1 MNNTVLVSLMII
13 FVVALLLVMQ
23 NKNKKLINETYGVY
37 CPDCNRN
44 NWMGESD
51 CYNCSNC
58 GWCIDSNGNGSC
70 GIGSASGP
78 LFKDCRSWYY
88 NGRCMWGPDC
98 GTTGPIYYD
107 NYYWNTPWYTNWWW
121 WGWGGRPYERDY
133 HHHHYYKPHKRRR
146 HRGRSPRRGGRG
158 RSPRRGGGG
167 RSPRRGGGRSPR
179 RGGGRRGGGR
189 GRRR

>member
-44 NWMGESD
+44 EWMGEND
-51 CYNCSNC
+51 CYNCNNC
-58 GWCIDSNGNGSC
+58 GWCIDPNGNGSC
-70 GIGSASGP
+70 GIGSAGGP
-78 LFKDCRSWYY
+78 LFKDCRSWFY

-98 GTTGPIYYD
+98 GAIGPIYYD

-133 HHHHYYKPHKRRR
+133 HHHYYRPHKRRP
-146 HRGRSPRRGGRG
+146 HRGGRSPRRGGRSPHRGG
-158 RSPRRGGGG
+158 RSPRRGGG
-167 RSPRRGGGRSPR
+167 RRGGRSPR

-189 GRRR
+189 R

>member
-1 MNNTVLVSLMII
+1 MNNSVLVSLMII

-23 NKNKKLINETYGVY
+23 NKNKKIINETYGVY

-44 NWMGESD
+44 EWMGEND
-51 CYNCSNC
+51 CYNCNNC
-58 GWCIDSNGNGSC
+58 GWCIDPNGNGSC

-78 LFKDCRSWYY
+78 LFKDCRSWFY

-98 GTTGPIYYD
+98 GAIGPIYYD

-133 HHHHYYKPHKRRR
+133 HHHHYYRPHKRRP
-146 HRGRSPRRGGRG
+146 HR
-158 RSPRRGGGG
+158 
-167 RSPRRGGGRSPR
+167 GGRSPR
-179 RGGGRRGGGR
+179 RGGGRR
-189 GRRR
+189 RR